1 MKTVIA
7 AKKKQKAP
15 LGKEAPLLVR
25 LLIYWFKALAKNKVA
40 FIGAIIVAVMLLL
53 GIFAPYIAPYDP
65 QDIVTSRRLTPP
77 GSEHLFGTDGFGR
90 DVFSRV
96 LFGTRLSLLISVSVV
111 ILTSVLGIMMGLLS
125 GYYHRLDNILMRFLD
140 GLMAFPS
147 IVLQIALM
155 AALGPRL
162 SNVVIAL
169 SVSFAPRMARIV
181 RSSVLV
187 ERRKQYVE
195 AARALGLTDLRIMLF
210 HLLPNSLAPVLIQAT
225 MVFAYAVLS
234 EAALS
239 FLGVGMSPEFPSW
252 GNILSEGRNHIRRA
266 SWITFYPGVTI
277 MIFVLAINLLGDG
290 LRDILDPK
298 LKQTN

>member
-7 AKKKQKAP
+7 EKKKQKAP
-15 LGKEAPLLVR
+15 LGKEMPLLIR
-25 LLIYWFKALAKNKVA
+25 FIIHWFKALAKNKVA
-40 FIGAIIVAVMLLL
+40 FIGAIIVTVMLLL

-111 ILTSVLGIMMGLLS
+111 VLTSVLGITMGLLS